1 MNIAVN
7 TRFLVSNTLE
17 GYGYYLK
24 EMLSRL
30 VANHPEHQFIFIFD
44 RPYSDEFI
52 QAANITPVVAGPPA
66 RHPLLWKWWYD
77 IRIPSVLK
85 KYKAD
90 VFLSCDGFCSLSTSV
105 PQCLVI
111 HDLAF
116 LHHPSFIY
124 RSHLLFY
131 KRYTPKF
138 LKKASSVVTV
148 SQFSKNDIIAHYKT
162 DPDGIDVIYNAARSS
177 VRPLSWQ
184 EKQSVTHEF
193 TAGKNYFI
201 YAGSIHPRKNLV
213 NLLKAFSIFKK
224 RQKSDW
230 KLVIAGRAAWQSK
243 KFMESLSSYKYRDD
257 LVLTGYV
264 DDQKLSQLTGAAYA
278 MVYPSLFEGF
288 GMPVAEAMQA
298 GVPVI
303 TSENSAM
310 QEIAGDSALYA
321 NPASHEDIADKMMR
335 LYKDEVLRDRL
346 IQKGLEKAKEYDWD
360 RSAAMLWR
368 SIEKAI
374 AADRRRP

>member
-7 TRFLVSNTLE
+7 TRFLLSNTLE

-30 VANHPEHQFIFIFD
+30 VADHPEHQFIFIFD
-44 RPYSDEFI
+44 RPYSTEFV
-52 QAANITPVVAGPPA
+52 QSPNITPVIAGPPA

-77 IRIPSVLK
+77 VRIPSLLR

-138 LKKASSVVTV
+138 LKKASAVVTV
-148 SQFSKNDIIAHYKT
+148 SQFSKNDIVSHYKT
-162 DPDGIDVIYNAARSS
+162 DPSGIDVIYNAARSS
-177 VRPLSWQ
+177 MRPLTWQ
-184 EKQSVTHEF
+184 EKQSVTHQF

-243 KFMESLSSYKYRDD
+243 KFMDSISSYKYRDD
-257 LVLTGYV
+257 LVLTGYIE
-264 DDQKLSQLTGAAYA
+264 DQQLSQLIGAAYA

-288 GMPVAEAMQA
+288 GMPVTEAMQA

-310 QEIAGDSALYA
+310 QEIAGDAALYTD
-321 NPASHEDIADKMMR
+321 PSSHEDIADKMMR
-335 LYKDEVLRDRL
+335 LYKDEALRDRL
-346 IQKGLEKAKEYDWD
+346 IQKGLEKAKEFDWD
-360 RSAAMLWR
+360 RSAKMLWQ
-368 SIEKAI
+368 SIER
-374 AADRRRP
+374 AAAGGHTK

>member
-7 TRFLVSNTLE
+7 TRFLLSNTLE

-44 RPYSDEFI
+44 RPYSNEFV
-52 QAANITPVVAGPPA
+52 QAPNITPVIAGPPA

-77 IRIPSVLK
+77 IRIPAVLK

-90 VFLSCDGFCSLSTSV
+90 VFLSGDGFCSLATSV

-124 RSHLLFY
+124 RSHLLY
-131 KRYTPKF
+131 YRRYTPKF
-138 LKKASSVVTV
+138 LKKASSIVTV
-148 SQFSKNDIIAHYKT
+148 SQFSKEDIVSKYKT
-162 DPDGIDVIYNAARSS
+162 DPAAIDVIYNAARSS
-177 VRPLSWQ
+177 MHPLSWQ
-184 EKQSVTHEF
+184 EKQSVTHEY
-193 TAGKNYFI
+193 TGGKNYFI

-230 KLVIAGRAAWQSK
+230 KLVIAGRAAWQSG
-243 KFMESLSSYKYRDD
+243 KFMDSISSYKYRGD
-257 LVLTGYV
+257 LVMTGYT
-264 DDQKLSQLTGAAYA
+264 DDQKLTQLIGAAYA

-288 GMPVAEAMQA
+288 GMPVVEAMQA

-303 TSENSAM
+303 TSKDSAM
-310 QEIAGDSALYA
+310 QEIGGDAALYA
-321 NPASHEDIADKMMR
+321 DPTDHEDIADKMMR
-335 LYKDEVLRDRL
+335 IYKDEALRDRL
-346 IQKGLEKAKEYDWD
+346 IQAGLEKAAEYDWE
-360 RSAAMLWR
+360 RSAEMLWA
-368 SIEKAI
+368 SILKAVH
-374 AADRRRP
+374 RKN

>member
-7 TRFLVSNTLE
+7 TRFLLSNTLE

-30 VANHPEHQFIFIFD
+30 VANHPEHRFIFIFD
-44 RPYSDEFI
+44 RPYGNELI
-52 QAANITPVVAGPPA
+52 QASNITAVVAGPPA

-77 IRIPSVLK
+77 VRIPAILK

-90 VFLSCDGFCSLSTSV
+90 VFLSCDGFCSLTTAI

-116 LHHPSFIY
+116 LHYPSFIH

-148 SQFSKNDIIAHYKT
+148 SQFSKDDIISKYKT
-162 DPDGIDVIYNAARSS
+162 DPAAIDVIYNAARSS
-177 VRPLSWQ
+177 MRPLSWQ
-184 EKQSVTHEF
+184 EKHSVTHEYSS
-193 TAGKNYFI
+193 GKNYFI

-230 KLVIAGRAAWQSK
+230 KLVIAGRAAWQSR
-243 KFMESLSSYKYRDD
+243 KFMDSISSYKYRDD
-257 LVLTGYV
+257 LVMTGYV
-264 DDQKLSQLTGAAYA
+264 DDQKLSQLVGAAYA

-288 GMPVAEAMQA
+288 GMPVIEAMQA

-303 TSENSAM
+303 TSKDSAM
-310 QEIAGDSALYA
+310 QEIGGDAALYA
-321 NPASHEDIADKMMR
+321 DPTDHEDIADKMMR
-335 LYKDEVLRDRL
+335 LYKDESLRDRL
-346 IQKGLEKAKEYDWD
+346 IQAGIEKAGEYDWE
-360 RSAAMLWR
+360 RSAELLWQ
-368 SIEKAI
+368 SIEKA
-374 AADRRRP
+374 AGAGR